1 MDNSKKRSPW
11 QIANA
16 TVLLLHLALPVWLF
30 ALMYTPAIS
39 SILLL
44 VMMIC
49 GLLPGCA
56 ASWSKSFRRGRGC

>member
-1 MDNSKKRSPW
+1 MDNTKKRSPW
-11 QIANA
+11 RTANA

-39 SILLL
+39 SILLP

-49 GLLPGCA
+49 GLLPGVC
-56 ASWSKSFRRGRGC
+56 SKLVKKFQ